1 MVPRTQRYIPLP
13 PSKGEFAGLNADY
26 CVLSLKSFVFAID
39 LPYLCRHKQY
49 GMKDFFRVLK
59 RFVPP
64 YKRYM
69 GLNIVF
75 NILSAILNVFS
86 FALIIPILKI
96 LFKMDDRV
104 YSFMEWTFRPSSWE
118 SWKTLPEAA
127 QNNFYWSVNRLI
139 EVYGSSSA
147 LIMLGVA
154 LIVMTLFKVL
164 AMYMA
169 FYTMIPIRTGVVRD
183 VRNQINQKITELPL
197 GFFSEERKGDIIA
210 RVSGD
215 VNEIETSIMSSLD
228 MLFKNPILILIYL
241 SAMLIISWQ
250 LTAFVFIL
258 LPVAGYVMGQVGKKL
273 KKRSLLGQSQW
284 GALMSQIEETLSG
297 LRIIKA
303 FNAEKKIQRRFET
316 QNETY
321 RRTTNRIYRR
331 QQLAHPMSEFLGT
344 ATIVVILWY
353 GGTLILGNN
362 SPIDA
367 PTFIYYLVIF
377 YSIINP
383 AKDLSKSVYAIQKGL
398 ASVERVDKILKAES
412 NIVSPAVTK
421 PVIFNDAIEYHN
433 VWFRY
438 QHDWVLKGIDLRIE
452 KGKTIALVGQSG
464 SGKSTL
470 VDLLPRFY
478 DVDQGAITIDGTD
491 IREASLVDLRGLMGN
506 VNQEA
511 ILFNDSF
518 FNNIAFGV
526 ESATRAEVEE
536 AARIANAHDFIMASE
551 EGYETN
557 IGDRGGKLSG
567 GQRQRISIAR
577 AILKNPPVLILDEAT
592 SALDTESERL
602 VQEALENL
610 MRNRTT
616 IVIAHRL
623 STIRKADEIC
633 VMHEGAIVERG
644 QHDELITM
652 NGYYKRLCDMQ
663 KF

>member
-1 MVPRTQRYIPLP
+1 MR
-13 PSKGEFAGLNADY
+13 
-26 CVLSLKSFVFAID
+26 
-39 LPYLCRHKQY
+39 
-49 GMKDFFRVLK
+49 DFMRVLR

-64 YKRYM
+64 YKRYLV
-69 GLNIVF
+69 LNIVF
-75 NILSAILNVFS
+75 NVLSAILNLFS
-86 FALIIPILKI
+86 FALIIPILQI
-96 LFKMDDRV
+96 LFKINEDHYVFIPWQFD
-104 YSFMEWTFRPSSWE
+104 WLSWE
-118 SWKTLPEAA
+118 SWKALPDLCT
-127 QNNFYWSVNRLI
+127 NNFFWFVSHLI
-139 EVYGSSSA
+139 EVRGGSFA
-147 LIMLGVA
+147 LIMLGVF
-154 LIVMTLFKVL
+154 LIVATFLKV
-164 AMYMA
+164 ATMYLA

-183 VRNQINQKITELPL
+183 IRNQINRKITELPL

-241 SAMLIISWQ
+241 TGMIAISWQ
-250 LTAFVFIL
+250 LTLFVLIL

-273 KKRSLLGQSQW
+273 KRKSLEGQQQW
-284 GALMSQIEETLSG
+284 GFLMSQIEETLSG

-303 FNAEKKIQRRFET
+303 FNAERKIQERFERS
-316 QNETY
+316 NEAF
-321 RRTTNRIYRR
+321 RRLTNRVYRR

-344 ATIVVILWY
+344 ATIAIVLWY
-353 GGTLILGNN
+353 GGSLILSAN

-398 ASVERVDKILKAES
+398 ASMERVDKILQAERT
-412 NIVSPAVTK
+412 ILDPEQPK
-421 PVIFNDAIEYHN
+421 PIALRESITYRD
-433 VWFRY
+433 VWFKY
-438 QHDWVLKGIDLRIE
+438 QDQWVLKKINLTIP
-452 KGKTIALVGQSG
+452 KGKTVALVGQSG

-478 DVDQGAITIDGTD
+478 DVTQGQILIDGVD
-491 IREASLVDLRGLMGN
+491 VREARLSDLRGLMGN

-511 ILFNDSF
+511 ILFNDTF
-518 FNNIAFGV
+518 YNNIAFGV
-526 ESATRAEVEE
+526 EQATREQVEE
-536 AARIANAHDFIMASE
+536 AARIANAHAFIEASE
-551 EGYETN
+551 QGYETN

-577 AILKNPPVLILDEAT
+577 AILKNPPILILDEAT

-610 MRNRTT
+610 MKGRTT

-623 STIRKADEIC
+623 STIRHADLIC
-633 VMHEGAIVERG
+633 VLHEGEIVERG
-644 QHDELITM
+644 THEELLALD
-652 NGYYKRLCDMQ
+652 GYYKRLCDMQ
-663 KF
+663 RF